1 MNVVRESTP
10 TTSVTRKSL
19 FARLNARFDLRA
31 YTMIIALV
39 VIWLLFT
46 VLTEGRFLTPR
57 NLSNL
62 ARQVSIT
69 AILAIGMV
77 MVIVTTHIELSVG
90 SVLGLTGGIASILQ
104 VWHNVSTPVAILV
117 ALGFGVLIG
126 AFHGYWVAY
135 HNVPAFIVTLAGL
148 LAYRGVL
155 LGITKGQTVA
165 PLDPSFKILSS
176 GYLSLV
182 PGIILTSIIII
193 GLVFARIWSR
203 RSKLKY
209 GFKVLPLYLEIL
221 TIILY
226 CGLIILATYVLYQYE
241 GIPYPVIIVLVLAVI
256 FSFITNNTKFGR
268 QVYAMGGN
276 IEAARLSG
284 INVRRRTLVVF
295 ILAGFLASIAGVLTT
310 ARLNAGTITAGDGAE
325 LDAIAS
331 CVIGGTSFLGGI
343 GSIPGAVLGA
353 LVMASIDNGMSM
365 MNTEAYWQ
373 MIIKGAILLLAV
385 WLDIKT
391 KKNR

>member
-1 MNVVRESTP
+1 MSVVRESTES
-10 TTSVTRKSL
+10 TIVARKSL
-19 FARLNARFDLRA
+19 FSRLNARFDLRA

-39 VIWLLFT
+39 IIWLFFT
-46 VLTEGRFLTPR
+46 ILTEGRFLTPR
-57 NLSNL
+57 NISNL

-90 SVLGLTGGIASILQ
+90 SILGLTGGLAGILQ
-104 VWHNVSTPVAILV
+104 VWYHVSTPVAILI
-117 ALGFGVLIG
+117 ALLCGALIG

-148 LAYRGVL
+148 LAYRGIL

-165 PLDPSFKILSS
+165 PLAPSFKVLSS
-176 GYLSLV
+176 GYLALV
-182 PGIILTSIIII
+182 PGIILSSIIII
-193 GLVFARIWSR
+193 GLVLTSILSR
-203 RSKLKY
+203 RSKIKY
-209 GFKVLPLYLEIL
+209 GFKVKPLYLEIL
-221 TIILY
+221 TTIVY

-241 GIPYPVIIVLVLAVI
+241 GIPYPVIVVLVLAII

-276 IEAARLSG
+276 VEAARLSG

-295 ILAGFLASIAGVLTT
+295 VLAGLLASIAGVLTT
-310 ARLNAGTITAGDGAE
+310 ARLNAATITAGDGAE

-331 CVIGGTSFLGGI
+331 CVIGGTSFLGGV

-353 LVMASIDNGMSM
+353 LVMASLDNGMSM
-365 MNTEAYWQ
+365 MNVEAYWQ
-373 MIIKGAILLLAV
+373 PIIKGSILLLAV

-391 KKNR
+391 KKK